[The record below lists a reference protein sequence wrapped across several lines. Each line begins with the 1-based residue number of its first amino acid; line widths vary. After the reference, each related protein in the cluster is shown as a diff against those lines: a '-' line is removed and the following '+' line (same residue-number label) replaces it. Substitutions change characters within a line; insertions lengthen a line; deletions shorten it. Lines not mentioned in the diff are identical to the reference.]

1 MRFTVI
7 LFFMI
12 LNLLQAKENYELGE
26 GIQLFS
32 LPVYLGGY
40 ISTEY
45 KKTQNTAKYNIED
58 IALLSYGN
66 HERLSYMAEVEYK
79 NFYTQKTEDSVVT
92 TEKDTK
98 IYIERLYLEYAFHE
112 NFIGRVGKYI
122 SPIGFWNL
130 LPINVLRDTTS
141 DPLNTNIIFPE
152 FTTGIYTSYTNFQ
165 ENEIAIDVMLQNNE
179 DLDDK
184 YSNYKINKHYGLGI
198 SYTQGNL
205 TSKLNVGYFNKLYR
219 YIDDEFE
226 DHPEDDNEVEGDDDQ
241 DDDYISRSNEEQD
254 IYYVNFGIKYETLD
268 YQILSEL
275 GHQESSN
282 GISTNYAFY
291 LQGLYRIT
299 PKHNAILRFE
309 AYDDAVTN
317 KRDKFGV
324 FAYTYRPIYPV
335 ALKAEYQSHELS
347 KFNKL
352 LISFSVLF

>member
-26 GIQLFS
+26 GIQLS
-32 LPVYLGGY
+32 PLPVYLGGY

-45 KKTQNTAKYNIED
+45 KKTQNAAKYNIED

-92 TEKDTK
+92 TEKDTRL
-98 IYIERLYLEYAFHE
+98 YIERLYLEYTFNE
-112 NFIGRVGKYI
+112 NFVGRVGKYI

-141 DPLNTNIIFPE
+141 DPLSTNIIFPE
-152 FTTGIYTSYTNFQ
+152 FTTGLYTSYTNYQ
-165 ENEIAIDVMLQNNE
+165 ANEIKIDVMLQNSE

-184 YSNYKINKHYGLGI
+184 YSNYKINKHYGLGV

-205 TSKLNVGYFNKLYR
+205 TSKINVGYFNKLHR
-219 YIDDEFE
+219 YVDDEFKKDFKQENE
-226 DHPEDDNEVEGDDDQ
+226 DKEE
-241 DDDYISRSNEEQD
+241 DYISRSNEEQD
-254 IYYVNFGIKYETLD
+254 LYYVNLGIKYETLN

-299 PKHNAILRFE
+299 PKHTAIFRFE
-309 AYDDAVTN
+309 AYDDALTN
-317 KRDKFGV
+317 KRDQFGI
-324 FAYTYRPIYPV
+324 FAYTYRPVYPV